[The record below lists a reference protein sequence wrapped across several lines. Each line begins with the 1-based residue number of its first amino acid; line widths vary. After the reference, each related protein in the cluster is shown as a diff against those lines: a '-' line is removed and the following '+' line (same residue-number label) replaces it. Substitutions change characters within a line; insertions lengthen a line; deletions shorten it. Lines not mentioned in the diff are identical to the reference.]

1 MKTNYKPYTYLI
13 GWSSLNKFY
22 YGVRYAKN
30 CHPSDL
36 WKEYFTSSKIVKKY
50 RTLYGEPDIIEIRK
64 TFSDM
69 NSAIIWEQKVL
80 KRVKVLILEKWL
92 NANVA
97 GAIVPLNKP
106 KTKETK
112 QKISKGVSLYLQ
124 KLSNEKKS
132 ARGQKRVSKLWEK
145 YRIDDNFK
153 NHIKKLRSKQ
163 INPMTGKFQKRISC
177 INCKKEYPI
186 NIFSRHIK
194 ADCLGNK
201 EQSANPRSI
210 TV

>member
-1 MKTNYKPYTYLI
+1 MKTINKPYTYLI

-36 WKEYFTSSKIVKKY
+36 WKKYFTSSKIVKKY
-50 RTLYGEPDIIEIRK
+50 RTLYGEPDIIEVRK
-64 TFSDM
+64 TFSDI

-80 KRVKVLILEKWL
+80 NRLKVLISEKWL

-97 GAIVPLNKP
+97 GAISPSNKP

-112 QKISKGVSLYLQ
+112 QKISKGVSSYIE
-124 KLSNEKKS
+124 KLSNYEKS

-145 YRIDDNFK
+145 YRNDDNFK
-153 NHIKKLRSKQ
+153 KHINNTRSKQ
-163 INPMTGKFQKRISC
+163 INPMKGKFQKRVSC
-177 INCKKEYPI
+177 IMCKTEYPI
-186 NIFSRHIK
+186 NIFSKHIK

-201 EQSANPRSI
+201 EQSANPHSD
-210 TV
+210 